1 MTIEQWITT
10 LGIVISFFVW
20 FLGQKWGA
28 RKSAKKM
35 WTDLTVVAIP
45 IGLLLL
51 SIIVFESD
59 RTNSLKVETKAI
71 HEEINTLENSLRSS
85 GYVEV
90 LNGYDD
96 FAASIEREVRLTH
109 SRWLVTRV
117 QTTQA
122 PTSKEKR
129 YFDAMMSR
137 VAQGDIADCR
147 RIVRIPAKEHLDLY
161 RTLLTQMRHSPYF
174 AMSVWKANEPPFNYE
189 LLIGDDVVIF
199 AFGSGAPTWALR
211 IPNKAAADRFAETFD
226 ELWRRSSSNEI
237 IKDKKDVTS
246 DVEFNN
252 MMKKIE
258 SFAQ

>member
-1 MTIEQWITT
+1 MTIEQWITV
-10 LGIVISFFVW
+10 LGIVMSFLVW

-35 WTDLTVVAIP
+35 WTDLMVVAIP
-45 IGLLLL
+45 VGLLLL
-51 SIIVFESD
+51 SIIVFEND
-59 RTNSLKVETKAI
+59 RTNSLKADTKSL
-71 HEEINTLENSLRSS
+71 HDEITILENSLRSS

-117 QTTQA
+117 QNIQA
-122 PTSKEKR
+122 PTSKEQR
-129 YFDAMMSR
+129 YFETMVLR
-137 VAQGDIADCR
+137 VMKGDIADCR

-161 RTLLTQMRHSPYF
+161 RKLLTTMRHSPYF
-174 AMSVWKANEPPFNYE
+174 AMSIWKANEPPFDYE

-211 IPNKAAADRFAETFD
+211 IPNKAAADRFAATFD
-226 ELWRRSSSNEI
+226 DLWRRSSSNEI
-237 IKDKKDVTS
+237 IKDKKDVT
-246 DVEFNN
+246 DDAEFDS
-252 MMKKIE
+252 MIKRIE